1 MSQGFVPNYN
11 FKFIPK
17 ATQTNVTFRL
27 GAANPPKF
35 INIYKDMCECNEDD
49 MKNDRSPWVS
59 ALLASILEFCEIHLA
74 SLLAKKNVQMQVKH
88 SYSIDGFMVSMI
100 VPNKMSLVMK
110 IFSNIKKLLNVKVI
124 NNAIARLKKMNK
136 QYLKDNDINTIKQY
150 MMGLLVG
157 IQIAVISKETT
168 KTSK

>member
-1 MSQGFVPNYN
+1 
-11 FKFIPK
+11 
-17 ATQTNVTFRL
+17 
-27 GAANPPKF
+27 
-35 INIYKDMCECNEDD
+35 
-49 MKNDRSPWVS
+49 
-59 ALLASILEFCEIHLA
+59 
-74 SLLAKKNVQMQVKH
+74 
-88 SYSIDGFMVSMI
+88 MVSMI